1 VTMKRRALAALGILV
16 AAVPACGGG
25 ASERALQVR
34 MRYSRYLPAAIHV
47 NAGQTVDFALVN
59 ADPIEHEFVIGTA
72 AEQLAH
78 ERGDP
83 HDPHTAPGQA
93 LLPPNET
100 VHLRYTF
107 RDAGAL
113 LYACHRPGHY
123 AYGMRGTITVK
134 G

>member
-1 VTMKRRALAALGILV
+1 MKRRALAALLFLV

-34 MRYSRYLPAAIHV
+34 MRYSRYLPASIHV
-47 NAGQTVDFALVN
+47 AAHQTVEFDLVN

-83 HDPHTAPGQA
+83 HDPHNGPGEALLAPGKS
-93 LLPPNET
+93 T
-100 VHLRYTF
+100 HLRFTF
-107 RDAGAL
+107 RDAGTL

-123 AYGMRGTITVK
+123 AYGMRGTITVT

>member
-1 VTMKRRALAALGILV
+1 MKRRALAALSLLV
-16 AAVPACGGG
+16 AAASACGGG

-34 MRYSRYLPAAIHV
+34 MRYSRYLPASIHV
-47 NAGQTVDFALVN
+47 SAGQTVEFDLVN

-93 LLPPNET
+93 IVPANT
-100 VHLRYTF
+100 SVRLRYTF
-107 RDAGAL
+107 HDAGTL

-123 AYGMRGTITVK
+123 AYGMRGTIDVT